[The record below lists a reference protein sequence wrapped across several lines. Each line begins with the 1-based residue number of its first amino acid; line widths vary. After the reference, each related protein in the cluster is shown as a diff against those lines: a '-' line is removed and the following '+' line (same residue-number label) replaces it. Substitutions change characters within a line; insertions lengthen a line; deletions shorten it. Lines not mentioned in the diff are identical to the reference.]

1 MSDEIYR
8 LFAILDKLRLTL
20 RNSINM
26 AEEASG
32 YADKIG
38 GEFQQE
44 LGTDLDDIQESLQG
58 LLDELDESIEEAN
71 TLRDDFESM
80 ETSLRAGLDDEEEYK
95 VESERIQEEI
105 IREKEEEK
113 QDSDYYKESSA

>member
-105 IREKEEEK
+105 IQEKEEEK

>member
-20 RNSINM
+20 RNSINI

>member
-8 LFAILDKLRLTL
+8 LFAVLDKLRLTL
-20 RNSINM
+20 RNSISM
-26 AEEASG
+26 AEEAST
-32 YADKIG
+32 YTDKIG

-44 LGTDLDDIQESLQG
+44 LGTDLDDIQESLQE
-58 LLDELDESIEEAN
+58 LLDELDESIEEAK
-71 TLRDDFESM
+71 TLRDDFMSM

-105 IREKEEEK
+105 KQEIEEK
-113 QDSDYYKESSA
+113 QESEEHKESSG

>member
-44 LGTDLDDIQESLQG
+44 LGTDLDDIQESLQE
-58 LLDELDESIEEAN
+58 LLDELDESIEEAK
-71 TLRDDFESM
+71 TLRDDFMCM

-105 IREKEEEK
+105 KQEKEEK
-113 QDSDYYKESSA
+113 QDSDEYIESSA

>member
-8 LFAILDKLRLTL
+8 LFAVLDKLRMTL
-20 RNSINM
+20 RNSISM
-26 AEEASG
+26 AHEAST
-32 YADKIG
+32 YTDKIG

-44 LGTDLDDIQESLQG
+44 LGTDLDDIQESLQE
-58 LLDELDESIEEAN
+58 LLDELDESIEEAK
-71 TLRDDFESM
+71 TLRDDFMSM

-105 IREKEEEK
+105 KQEIEEK
-113 QDSDYYKESSA
+113 QESEEHKESSG